1 MSDVNTSLSSHKFS
15 QEDNDVDEFEDDEEI
30 GEDEQVDDSIPEQG
44 DMIGEKLLLLDFSLK
59 EDPTRYQEQKLENVK
74 YGGQVNVK
82 NIEKNIK
89 AKLNNFMPVE

>member
-1 MSDVNTSLSSHKFS
+1 
-15 QEDNDVDEFEDDEEI
+15 
-30 GEDEQVDDSIPEQG
+30 
-44 DMIGEKLLLLDFSLK
+44 MIGEKLLLLDFSLK